1 MVHAPSDSPYSRP
14 STTIDF
20 HPATAEAQ
28 GRTGHHTQANT
39 KALTMGRPRSW
50 PVKASSS
57 RLVLVLLG
65 LIFGAQLVII
75 ARYEKPSP
83 AATAAVADQDVAAPA
98 AVSLAADAPSPS
110 SLSSSLDNV
119 DPPLPRLAAPL
130 IVACLANMRT
140 VSTTAYNLAR
150 VLMERVDPNSVSG
163 WEKDVT
169 GTNADILTRDV
180 VPQARGLV
188 SVVYKSHIA
197 SQNYHESANFFLVT
211 YRDPY
216 DMVCSMAKMFRPIFL
231 TDFAQALHSC
241 HTMAQ
246 NERRIN
252 ELAEAAGPGNA
263 LFVHHSALH
272 SLEGMTEVVE
282 AMARMWKV
290 QGGVVDARGVAR
302 EVLELQSPP
311 PGIFP
316 VAHPRSELHANHI
329 TQSNNTQQDCAPMR
343 EALEADERC
352 SAWHR
357 RYERMFPPGT
367 TELVKDSLR
376 TRR

>member
-1 MVHAPSDSPYSRP
+1 MPIYHNRLG
-14 STTIDF
+14 
-20 HPATAEAQ
+20 EAQ
-28 GRTGHHTQANT
+28 GGTEYHTQANT
-39 KALTMGRPRSW
+39 KTITMGRHRNW
-50 PVKASSS
+50 PVNYSAS
-57 RLVLVLLG
+57 RMVLVLLS

-83 AATAAVADQDVAAPA
+83 ATTTAAVAGQDVAAPA
-98 AVSLAADAPSPS
+98 AVSLTADASTS
-110 SLSSSLDNV
+110 SQSSSLDTV

-150 VLMERVDPNSVSG
+150 VLMERVDPNSASG

-169 GTNADILTRDV
+169 GTNTDILIRDV
-180 VPQARGLV
+180 VPKARGLV
-188 SVVYKSHIA
+188 SMVYKSHIA
-197 SQNYHESANFFLVT
+197 NQNYHESANFFLVT

-272 SLEGMTEVVE
+272 TLEGMTEVVE

-311 PGIFP
+311 PGVFP

-367 TELVKDSLR
+367 TELVRDSLK